1 MQYLCKLGV
10 NVMYKKTKAQVISDA
25 FCGIL
30 MLLSILAY
38 VLIGLFAKLWHPTW
52 IIIICAMVACGVITI
67 CVNTYAGLHKEDEKK
82 EAEEP
87 AKATSTEKVASTTK
101 STKTA
106 KKD

>member
-1 MQYLCKLGV
+1 
-10 NVMYKKTKAQVISDA
+10 MYKKTKAQVISDA

-38 VLIGLFAKLWHPTW
+38 ILVGLFAKVWHPTW
-52 IIIICAMVACGVITI
+52 IIIICAMVVCGVITI

>member
-1 MQYLCKLGV
+1 
-10 NVMYKKTKAQVISDA
+10 MYKKSKAQVISDA

-38 VLIGLFAKLWHPTW
+38 VLVGLFAKVWHPTW
-52 IIIICAMVACGVITI
+52 IIIICAVVTCGVVSI
-67 CVNTYAGLHKEDEKK
+67 CVNTYAGLHREDEKK
-82 EAEEP
+82 VTEEP